1 MAIVQQTDGGL
12 DHVAAMEMV
21 RSGQTPDIAIDSLS
35 IELTFISKKS
45 IIHCDLSF
53 PFL

>member
-21 RSGQTPDIAIDSLS
+21 RSGQTPDIAIDSLRDWLWVFRGRNT
-35 IELTFISKKS
+35 E
-45 IIHCDLSF
+45 
-53 PFL
+53 